1 MYAVIE
7 TGGKQ
12 YIVEKGTTL
21 RVEKLGVERDKE
33 ITFDKVLLVGGSGK
47 PTIGAPYVKGASVT
61 AKLVEEGRGRKVLV
75 YHKKRRK
82 GYEKKYG
89 HRQPYSE
96 VKVTKIATS

>member
-12 YIVEKGTTL
+12 YLVEEGTTL
-21 RVEKLGVERDKE
+21 RVERLAEQEGKE
-33 ITFDKVLLVGGSGK
+33 VAFDKVILVGGKGT
-47 PTIGAPYVKGASVT
+47 PQIGSPYIDGANVMC
-61 AKLVEEGRGRKVLV
+61 KLITEGRDRKITV

-96 VKVTKIATS
+96 VKVTKINA